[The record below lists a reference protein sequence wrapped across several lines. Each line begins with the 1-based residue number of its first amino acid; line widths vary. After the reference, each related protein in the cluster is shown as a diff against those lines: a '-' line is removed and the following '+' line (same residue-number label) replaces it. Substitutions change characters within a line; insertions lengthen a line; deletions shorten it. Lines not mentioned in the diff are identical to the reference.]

1 MPFLTTNHFFLF
13 FGKSWLVVSEVNI
26 YFPLT
31 YQVVCRKEKLDQI
44 TWFALVKGLTEVHQF
59 FCSVVNQ
66 QKKKTKQQHENKV
79 DKLTSL
85 HLQ

>member
-13 FGKSWLVVSEVNI
+13 FVKSWLVVSEVNI

-31 YQVVCRKEKLDQI
+31 YQVVCRKEKLDLKHI
-44 TWFALVKGLTEVHQF
+44 SFSALLLI
-59 FCSVVNQ
+59 N
-66 QKKKTKQQHENKV
+66 KKKQQHENKV

-85 HLQ
+85 HLP